1 MPIRFKDFLFSI
13 RSRVGAFSLLAT
25 LLPSITLGWLSYDR
39 NASVLREKAGHEIV
53 AAGAFAAQ
61 DIDAW
66 LKDWIQNL
74 RVVGSS
80 HLITENLER
89 LSGAGRGNS
98 AKGMQDYLRS
108 VGSRF
113 TGLASLRV
121 AAVDGQLITGA
132 EKGKVPEEWLT
143 PLNRNQVVIGEPR
156 WNAAAQA
163 VTVPMAIPIRSA
175 RGQAMG
181 SIVAELD
188 ASPID
193 RIIERKPLDDGAMYI
208 VDGRGVRITSGK
220 PAAPDAAPIPSF
232 ALLASDAEQARE
244 YRNAQGESVVGALRR
259 IPDAQWGVVAE
270 RRSDVVFGQVYALRN
285 LTVAL
290 VLGLLAAVGVGAYWI
305 GLTLV
310 RPLDRLVGA
319 ADKVASGDLDVTLP
333 VARRDELGHLT
344 ESFNKMTS
352 QLLRN
357 REALAA
363 ANEELLRKNIELQ
376 AISITDALTGLFN
389 RRYLMDVLDRVFS
402 QHARNG
408 RTFTLLMAD
417 LDHFKKINDKRGHPA
432 GDAVLVQAGKILRE
446 EIRSGD
452 YAARFGGEEFTLLL
466 MDTGVE
472 DARQIAERIRA
483 RFEQS
488 AIEFGGKP
496 IPVTVSIGLAQVAD
510 NAQDTVTALIAR
522 ADAALYAAKH
532 GGRNTVRLHE
542 ELPS

>member
-1 MPIRFKDFLFSI
+1 MPHRFKDFLFSI

-39 NASVLREKAGHEIV
+39 NATVLREKAGHEIV
-53 AAGAFAAQ
+53 AASAFAAQ

-89 LSGAGRGNS
+89 QAGAARGTSNR
-98 AKGMQDYLRS
+98 AMQDYLRS

-113 TGLASLRV
+113 TGLSSLQV
-121 AAVDGQLITGA
+121 AAVDGQMITGDVRS
-132 EKGKVPEEWLT
+132 KVPEEWLLQ
-143 PLNRNQVVIGEPR
+143 LNRNQVVIGDPR
-156 WNAAAQA
+156 WNDSAQS
-163 VTVPMAIPIRSA
+163 VTVPMAIPIRSG
-175 RGQAMG
+175 RGQALG

-193 RIIERKPLDDGAMYI
+193 KVIERKPLDAGAMY
-208 VDGRGVRITSGK
+208 VVNAKGVRIHGK
-220 PAAPDAAPIPSF
+220 PGETDAAPIPAF
-232 ALLASDAEQARE
+232 DLLAVDPEKARE
-244 YRNAQGESVVGALRR
+244 YRNAQGEAVVGALRR
-259 IPDAQWGVVAE
+259 MPDAQWGVVAE
-270 RRSDVVFGQVYALRN
+270 RKRDVVLGKVYELRN

-310 RPLDRLVGA
+310 HPLDRLVGA
-319 ADKVASGDLDVTLP
+319 ADKVASGDLGVSLP
-333 VARRDELGHLT
+333 IVRRDELGQLT
-344 ESFNKMTS
+344 DSFNKMTS

-376 AISITDALTGLFN
+376 AISITDGLTGLFN

-408 RTFTLLMAD
+408 RTFTLLMID
-417 LDHFKKINDKRGHPA
+417 LDHFKKINDTRGHPA
-432 GDAVLVQAGKILRE
+432 GDAVLVTAGKIFRE

-472 DARQIAERIRA
+472 GASQIAERIRA
-483 RFEQS
+483 RFEKS
-488 AIEFGGKP
+488 AVEFGGKP
-496 IPVTVSIGLAQVAD
+496 ISATVSIGVAQVAD
-510 NAQDTVTALIAR
+510 NPQDTVAALIAR
-522 ADAALYAAKH
+522 ADVALYAAKH
-532 GGRNTVRLHE
+532 GGRNSVRVHE
-542 ELPS
+542 DPAP